1 MPHVA
6 CCLPRVACDMLHTVC
21 ASSSSERLHAHTSPS
36 ASASCSPAGLVQE
49 SMKSA
54 DSSPV
59 VRPASATC
67 AVRRGDAWQGAET
80 QGKPRAAAWRHRR
93 ALGWAWMYRMKFER
107 VSLDERARLGHDRRR
122 QPLRVFDCSAVRSV
136 SAAQRCKR
144 QLRQTSTQHSRCAQ
158 RAAQH
163 ACASSNTARPPA
175 ASALVRAGTRRASH
189 LCARHRPAPSGCT
202 PQYGH
207 CMLSAYAVHSNEP
220 RGGTT
225 VVRRPQQ
232 MRSTPKPLAATH
244 CECEQRPRAR
254 AHMAGCTHSLQVARV
269 RQHEARGSEGPCK
282 EMAPGPRPL

>member
-1 MPHVA
+1 MYSAACRMLHVA

-59 VRPASATC
+59 FRPASATC
-67 AVRRGDAWQGAET
+67 VARRGDAWQGAET

-163 ACASSNTARPPA
+163 AVCIQQHCAPAGCLRTGARRDSPRIAPLRTAPA
-175 ASALVRAGTRRASH
+175 RAIRLYTAVRALNAVGIRRA
-189 LCARHRPAPSGCT
+189 
-202 PQYGH
+202 
-207 CMLSAYAVHSNEP
+207 
-220 RGGTT
+220 
-225 VVRRPQQ
+225 QQ
-232 MRSTPKPLAATH
+232 
-244 CECEQRPRAR
+244 
-254 AHMAGCTHSLQVARV
+254 
-269 RQHEARGSEGPCK
+269 
-282 EMAPGPRPL
+282 